1 MFRKSKRKIVAA
13 IMSVL
18 MLLFIGTLA
27 IIYTSSYAE
36 VSASN
41 NEMLARY
48 AELFSLE
55 RQPSEEPPLDSA
67 EKVSDDAI
75 DRIVDSTFRL
85 STFYSVALSDDGD
98 VLAMDNDEGSAYED
112 ALLQQ
117 YAQEIIASGKNRG
130 EFKNLL
136 YTTANKDGYT
146 LVAFMDNTIIQQS
159 MTTLFRNTIK
169 FGGLMMV
176 VLFVLAMY
184 LAGKI
189 VKPLEEN
196 HKKQKQFISDA
207 GHELKTPVAVISA
220 NADLLARDLGTDNPW
235 LANICYENEKMG
247 HLVAQL
253 LLLAKSDDG
262 QMQKT
267 KLDLSRLVQ
276 GEALPFESVAFEKG
290 LMLNCDIQE
299 AVFVEASSI
308 QLKQLL
314 SILLDNALSHA
325 QGGPE
330 VFLVLKSERHD
341 AILSVINDGEEIPD
355 DQRERLF
362 ERFYRVDAA
371 RNGADGHYGLGLSIA
386 KAIVTAHKGQIRV
399 LCHDGKVECVVR
411 LPLAK

>member
-75 DRIVDSTFRL
+75 DRTVDSTFRL

-262 QMQKT
+262 QMPKT

-290 LMLNCDIQE
+290 LMLSCDIQE
-299 AVFVEASSI
+299 AIFVEASSI

-341 AILSVINDGEEIPD
+341 AMLSVINDGEEIPD

>member
-75 DRIVDSTFRL
+75 DRTVDSTFRL

-262 QMQKT
+262 QMPKT

-299 AVFVEASSI
+299 AIFVEASSI

-341 AILSVINDGEEIPD
+341 AMLSVINDGEEIPD

>member
-75 DRIVDSTFRL
+75 DRTVDSTFRL

-98 VLAMDNDEGSAYED
+98 ILAMDNDEGSAYED

-220 NADLLARDLGTDNPW
+220 NADLLARDIGTDNPW

-267 KLDLSRLVQ
+267 RLDFSRLVQ

-299 AVFVEASSI
+299 AIFVEASSI

-341 AILSVINDGEEIPD
+341 AMLSVINDGEEIPD

>member
-220 NADLLARDLGTDNPW
+220 NADLLARDIGTDNPW

-267 KLDLSRLVQ
+267 RLDFSRLVQ

-299 AVFVEASSI
+299 AIFVEASSI

-341 AILSVINDGEEIPD
+341 AMLSVINDGEEIPD

>member
-75 DRIVDSTFRL
+75 DRTVDSTFRL

-207 GHELKTPVAVISA
+207 G
-220 NADLLARDLGTDNPW
+220 G
-235 LANICYENEKMG
+235 
-247 HLVAQL
+247 
-253 LLLAKSDDG
+253 
-262 QMQKT
+262 
-267 KLDLSRLVQ
+267 
-276 GEALPFESVAFEKG
+276 
-290 LMLNCDIQE
+290 
-299 AVFVEASSI
+299 
-308 QLKQLL
+308 
-314 SILLDNALSHA
+314 
-325 QGGPE
+325 
-330 VFLVLKSERHD
+330 
-341 AILSVINDGEEIPD
+341 
-355 DQRERLF
+355 
-362 ERFYRVDAA
+362 
-371 RNGADGHYGLGLSIA
+371 
-386 KAIVTAHKGQIRV
+386 
-399 LCHDGKVECVVR
+399 
-411 LPLAK
+411 

>member
-75 DRIVDSTFRL
+75 DRTVDSTFRL

-262 QMQKT
+262 QMPKT

>member
-262 QMQKT
+262 QMPKT

-299 AVFVEASSI
+299 AIFVEASSI

-341 AILSVINDGEEIPD
+341 AMLSVINDGEEIPD

>member
-75 DRIVDSTFRL
+75 DRTVDSTFRL

-136 YTTANKDGYT
+136 YTTADKDGYT

-169 FGGLMMV
+169 FGGLMMM

-189 VKPLEEN
+189 VKPLEES

-220 NADLLARDLGTDNPW
+220 NADLLARDVGTDNPW

-299 AVFVEASSI
+299 AIFVEASSI

-341 AILSVINDGEEIPD
+341 AMLSVINDGEEIPD

>member
-27 IIYTSSYAE
+27 IIYTSSYVE
-36 VSASN
+36 VSESN

-48 AELFSLE
+48 ADMFSLD
-55 RQPSEEPPLDSA
+55 RQPREEPPLDSV

-75 DRIVDSTFRL
+75 DRNADSTFRL

-98 VLAMDNDEGSAYED
+98 VLAMDNDEGSVYED

-169 FGGLMMV
+169 FGGLMIM
-176 VLFVLAMY
+176 VLFVLAVY

-220 NADLLARDLGTDNPW
+220 NADLLARDIGMDNPW

-267 KLDLSRLVQ
+267 KLNFSRLVQ

-290 LMLNCDIQE
+290 LVLNCDIQE
-299 AVFVEASSI
+299 AIFVEASSI

-314 SILLDNALSHA
+314 SILLDNAFSHA

-330 VFLVLKSERHD
+330 VSLVLKTERHD

-386 KAIVTAHKGQIRV
+386 KAIVKAHKGQIRV

>member
-262 QMQKT
+262 QMPKT

-290 LMLNCDIQE
+290 LMLSCDIQE
-299 AVFVEASSI
+299 AIFVEASSI

-341 AILSVINDGEEIPD
+341 AMLSVINDGEEIPD

>member
-75 DRIVDSTFRL
+75 DRTVDSTFRL
-85 STFYSVALSDDGD
+85 STFYSVALSDDGN

-262 QMQKT
+262 QMPKT

-314 SILLDNALSHA
+314 SIFLDNALSHA